1 MRFQLKKTV
10 AVAVTTALLPF
21 SVAAASPQAA
31 QTACNP
37 VESACKTVVCSV
49 QGTCKD
55 IQQYVLSLFGQ
66 KGASCAK
73 KAGTN
78 STGSYYASS
87 AASAVNSALSGVTN
101 CPSSGTSSQVVVVTP
116 GTSCTAGT
124 PSASSNPAAP
134 SSSSASSKTE
144 AATSSK
150 PASSAASKPASSSA
164 AASAVSSVPA
174 ADASG
179 LSAAESQVVTLVNQ
193 QRAANGLAPLTVNSA
208 LANMARLKSQ
218 DMIDNHYFS
227 HQSPTYGSPFDMMK
241 QFGIS
246 FTAAGEN
253 IAYGQ
258 PTAQAVMDAWM
269 NSPGHRANILNSSY
283 TQIGVGA
290 VQNSN
295 GTIYWTQEFIR
306 P

>member
-1 MRFQLKKTV
+1 MRFQMKKI
-10 AVAVTTALLPF
+10 AAVTIATALLPF

-55 IQQYVLSLFGQ
+55 IQQYVQSLFGQ
-66 KGASCAK
+66 KGASCTK
-73 KAGTN
+73 KAAPTSN
-78 STGSYYASS
+78 ASS
-87 AASAVNSALSGVTN
+87 AAAKAVNSALSGVIN
-101 CPSSGTSSQVVVVTP
+101 CPSSGASSQVVVVTP
-116 GTSCTAGT
+116 GSSCPAGT
-124 PSASSNPAAP
+124 PSASSKPAAP
-134 SSSSASSKTE
+134 SSSSKTTTSTPSK
-144 AATSSK
+144 AA
-150 PASSAASKPASSSA
+150 PSAASKPASSSA
-164 AASAVSSVPA
+164 PASAVSSAPA
-174 ADASG
+174 AANTSG
-179 LSAAESQVVTLVNQ
+179 LSASESAVVTLVNQ
-193 QRAANGLAPLTVNSA
+193 QRAANGLPALTVNSA
-208 LANMARLKSQ
+208 LSHMARLKSQ
-218 DMIDNHYFS
+218 DMINNNYFS